1 VALGLATS
9 AYVMEGGVIR
19 YSGTASEL
27 RDNPELL
34 HSAYLLRGSSAAP
47 APGQAGVPSVP
58 PAAPPPAVG

>member
-19 YSGTASEL
+19 YSGMAAEL

-34 HSAYLLRGSSAAP
+34 RSAYLLRGSSAGP
-47 APGQAGVPSVP
+47 VSGPSG
-58 PAAPPPAVG
+58 PPPAPA